1 MIFVVGL
8 LGDFVV
14 DVSNSDAV
22 NQGLKCERYFSH
34 SLIGSLIIHRVAN
47 E

>member
-8 LGDFVV
+8 LCDFVV

-22 NQGLKCERYFSH
+22 NQGLKSERYFPH
-34 SLIGSLIIHRVAN
+34 SLIGPLIIHRVAN